1 MGFSGGHMW
10 GIDELSEHAG
20 SLWWDCLATTRGTIG
35 VSGHC
40 DGGSGSKRLVK
51 WAW

>member
-1 MGFSGGHMW
+1 MGFSGGHAW
-10 GIDELSEHAG
+10 GVDELSEHAG
-20 SLWWDCLATTRGTIG
+20 CWWQDCSATVRGAIG

-40 DGGSGSKRLVK
+40 DGGGGSERLAK